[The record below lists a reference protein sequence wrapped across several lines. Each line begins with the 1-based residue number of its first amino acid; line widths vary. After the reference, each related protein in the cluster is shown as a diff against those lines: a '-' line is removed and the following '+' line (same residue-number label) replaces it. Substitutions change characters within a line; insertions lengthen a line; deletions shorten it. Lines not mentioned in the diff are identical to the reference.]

1 MTNLLP
7 KRIFISAN
15 EASADL
21 HGAKLA
27 RELNAV
33 DSSIQI
39 SGVGSHAMQQAG
51 VHLLM
56 DLTQYSVIGIAEA
69 IRHLKIYRQ
78 AFNKIVEFLREQ
90 KPDLIILID
99 APAFNLPLAKKA
111 KQLGIK
117 VLYYISPQ
125 IWAWKSARIY
135 KIRQYVDRMAVV
147 FKFEEELYQH
157 YQVPV
162 TFVGHPLTAT
172 VKPTLSIA
180 EAKKLFHLQTD
191 SHVIGLLPGSRH
203 NELKRLLPVMIPAIK
218 QLANR
223 YSNIEFILPVAST
236 LSKQDI
242 LNYFP
247 KDMPDI
253 KLISGKTYDV
263 INCCDTVISCS
274 GTATLEI
281 ALFGKPMV
289 IIYKVSPIS
298 YEIGARV
305 IKVKHIGL
313 PNLLAN
319 QTIVPELIQH
329 DATANNIVKE
339 ISKFLDNEIYYQQ
352 VKSQLQAVSQ
362 ELHAATQSDSVANVA
377 LEMLRLKQN

>member
-1 MTNLLP
+1 MKKSP
-7 KRIFISAN
+7 KHIFISAN

-27 RELNAV
+27 GELARL
-33 DSSIQI
+33 DPGIQI

-51 VHLLM
+51 VQLLM
-56 DLTQYSVIGIAEA
+56 DLSKYSVIGIAEA
-69 IRHLKIYRQ
+69 LRHLKIYRQ
-78 AFNKIVEFLREQ
+78 AFNTIVAFLREQ

-135 KIRQYVDRMAVV
+135 KIRKYVDMMAVV

-162 TFVGHPLTAT
+162 KFVGHPLTET
-172 VKPTLSIA
+172 VKPSLSVTD
-180 EAKKLFHLQTD
+180 AKHLFHLRAD
-191 SHVIGLLPGSRH
+191 SRVIGILPGSRH
-203 NELKRLLPVMIPAIK
+203 NELKRLLPVMVPAIK
-218 QLANR
+218 QLAKC
-223 YSNIEFILPVAST
+223 YANIEFILPVAST

-242 LNYFP
+242 LNYFLE
-247 KDMPDI
+247 DMPDV
-253 KLISGKTYDV
+253 KLINGNTYNA
-263 INCCDTVISCS
+263 INCCDAVISCS

-281 ALFGKPMV
+281 ALLGKPMV

-305 IKVKHIGL
+305 LKVKHIGL

-329 DATANNIVKE
+329 DASADNIVKE
-339 ISKFLDNEIYYQQ
+339 TCKFLDNENYFQQ
-352 VKSQLQAVSQ
+352 VKQQLQAVAT
-362 ELHAATQSDSVANVA
+362 ELHAAKQTDSVANVA
-377 LEMLRLKQN
+377 LVMMQ